1 MDMQIS
7 VCIPDTREAFEDE
20 DDLDAWRL
28 GGCSSFQSGRAE
40 SETYSQT
47 LDKSSSVS
55 PSFFVGL
62 LQQLGRIRSLWWIFS

>member
-7 VCIPDTREAFEDE
+7 VYVPDTQLEDE
-20 DDLDAWRL
+20 DDLNAWWI
-28 GGCSSFQSGRAE
+28 GGFSSFQSGRAE
-40 SETYSQT
+40 SETHNKT